1 MVNAHLIDNYPAESE
16 IGGFDLAQKMFEQTT
31 AAGAEFINEEVTEI
45 KSGDAVELT
54 TAAGVYSAKAAVI
67 ATGTVRSR
75 LNVPGEVTARTIPA
89 SVFREVWDQAAE
101 RPDGF
106 MGMFF

>member
-1 MVNAHLIDNYPAESE
+1 MRYILVEYDHAQEDDPVRVYSEVDRDDLETRRVEFYGNGLWFAYGEEHGGGEALSKTPFPAE
-16 IGGFDLAQKMFEQTT
+16 
-31 AAGAEFINEEVTEI
+31 
-45 KSGDAVELT
+45 
-54 TAAGVYSAKAAVI
+54 
-67 ATGTVRSR
+67 VRS